1 MQGSLVVQF
10 PLVWFPS
17 KYEITFLN
25 NTSNFQIER
34 KTLRTILEAK
44 HVTFYNF
51 KKSSNQMWGPYWR
64 THTTQ
69 ARRNTSWAQPHI
81 LAEVKSSSTKD
92 LINITYLLKFIK
104 LRTSLN
110 LDEISKFY
118 LKLLSILKQCFAK
131 SRHNLQLPQFGGN
144 FCRCQLRLAWKNCVK

>member
-92 LINITYLLKFIK
+92 LINITYLLKFIYSENVTK
-104 LRTSLN
+104 FRRNIQILF
-110 LDEISKFY
+110 EITF
-118 LKLLSILKQCFAK
+118 
-131 SRHNLQLPQFGGN
+131 N
-144 FCRCQLRLAWKNCVK
+144 FKAVFCKIQAQSSVTTIWW

>member
-92 LINITYLLKFIK
+92 LINITCLLKFTYSENVTK
-104 LRTSLN
+104 LRRNIQILF
-110 LDEISKFY
+110 EITF
-118 LKLLSILKQCFAK
+118 
-131 SRHNLQLPQFGGN
+131 N
-144 FCRCQLRLAWKNCVK
+144 FKAVFCKIQAQSSVNTIWW